1 MNNIT
6 ILTIGKLKE
15 KIYKDGVEEYLKRL
29 KPYAKIK
36 IVELPAESFNDSNR
50 GQIREKENQKIL
62 DYIEKNQTAKV
73 VCLTEGGK
81 EYSSVEFSQF
91 LEQENQ
97 EIIFIIGGALGFS
110 AKTLGKMD
118 SKLSL
123 SKMTFLHEM
132 ARLILV
138 EQIYR
143 AQMIKSGKSY
153 HY

>member
-1 MNNIT
+1 MYSIT
-6 ILTIGKLKE
+6 ILAVGKLKE
-15 KIYKDGVEEYLKRL
+15 KIYRDGVAEYLKRL

-36 IVELPAESFNDSNR
+36 VVELAPEAFGETNR
-50 GQIREKENQKIL
+50 EQAKEKENQRIL
-62 DYIEKNQTAKV
+62 DYLEKNKDKKII
-73 VCLTEGGK
+73 CLTEGGT
-81 EYSSVEFSQF
+81 EYSSMEFSKF
-91 LEQENQ
+91 LNKTNQ

-110 AKTLGKMD
+110 SKTLSKMD
-118 SKLSL
+118 VKLSL

-143 AQMIKSGKSY
+143 AQMIESGKSY

>member
-1 MNNIT
+1 MNNMT
-6 ILTIGKLKE
+6 ILAVGKLKE
-15 KIYKDGVEEYLKRL
+15 QIYRDGVAEYLKRL

-36 IVELPAESFNDSNR
+36 VVELIPESFSESNR
-50 GQIREKENQKIL
+50 EQAKEKENQKIL
-62 DYIEKNQTAKV
+62 DYLGKNQDKKV
-73 VCLTEGGK
+73 VYLTEGGR

-91 LEQENQ
+91 LNKTNQ

-110 AKTLGKMD
+110 EKTLSKMD
-118 SKLSL
+118 AKLSL

-143 AQMIKSGKSY
+143 AQMIESGKSY

>member
-6 ILTIGKLKE
+6 ILAVGKLKE
-15 KIYKDGVEEYLKRL
+15 KIYSDGVLEYLKRL
-29 KPYAKIK
+29 RPFVKIK
-36 IVELPAESFNDSNR
+36 IVELSPESFTDSNR
-50 GQIREKENQKIL
+50 EQMKEKENQKIL
-62 DYIEKNQTAKV
+62 DYIEKNKDKKV
-73 VCLTEGGK
+73 VCLTEGGR
-81 EYSSVEFSQF
+81 EYSSVEFSEF
-91 LEQENQ
+91 LAKENQ

-110 AKTLGKMD
+110 EKTLSKMD
-118 SKLSL
+118 AKLSL

-143 AQMIKSGKSY
+143 AQMIEGGRSY

>member
-1 MNNIT
+1 MHNIT
-6 ILTIGKLKE
+6 ILAVGKLKE
-15 KIYKDGVEEYLKRL
+15 QIYRDGVAEYLKRL

-36 IVELPAESFNDSNR
+36 VVELMAESFGESNR
-50 GQIREKENQKIL
+50 DQAKEKENQKIL
-62 DYIEKNQTAKV
+62 DYLEKNIDKKV
-73 VCLTEGGK
+73 VCLTEGGR

-91 LEQENQ
+91 LNKTNQ

-110 AKTLGKMD
+110 EKTLSKMD
-118 SKLSL
+118 GKLSL

-132 ARLILV
+132 ARLVLV

-143 AQMIKSGKSY
+143 AQMIANGKNY